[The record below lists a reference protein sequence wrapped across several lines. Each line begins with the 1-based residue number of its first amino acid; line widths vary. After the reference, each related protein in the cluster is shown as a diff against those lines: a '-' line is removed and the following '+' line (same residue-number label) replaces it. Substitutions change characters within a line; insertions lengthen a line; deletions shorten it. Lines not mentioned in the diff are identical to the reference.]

1 MSVVRHE
8 LLSRTA
14 WRADV
19 AFRYELRDGR
29 GNYIGTFVT
38 EMEHWQIGD
47 VFTTGDGCALRI
59 TAFVAPERSQDRP
72 VYAGGW
78 NVQPVEAQT

>member
-1 MSVVRHE
+1 VSVVRHE
-8 LLSRTA
+8 LRSRTA